1 MAGKI
6 GQWMTRLTG
15 ISTPL
20 FGVSW
25 QAPPA
30 ERGIA
35 TQLFARLEDRRV
47 LYNPSDAEVP
57 HHCVQSI
64 IEIRRILT
72 DALASL
78 DSKSILA
85 EHIRAMGSA
94 SRRFLDRIGTD
105 YDAMRS
111 NGHYLSWEF
120 LDALGQM
127 RALFGVHLAM
137 IAARYDLQVRGGLRE
152 ILPPESLSDDLD
164 TQAGSGRSHR
174 DF

>member
-6 GQWMTRLTG
+6 GQWAKRLTG

-20 FGVSW
+20 FGASW

-30 ERGIA
+30 ERDIA
-35 TQLFARLEDRRV
+35 AQLLVRLEDRRV
-47 LYNPSDAEVP
+47 LFSPSEAEVP
-57 HHCVQSI
+57 HHCAQSV
-64 IEIRRILT
+64 IEIRRSLS
-72 DALASL
+72 DALATLGGSGV
-78 DSKSILA
+78 LA

-105 YDAMRS
+105 YDTMREG
-111 NGHYLSWEF
+111 GHYLSWEF

-137 IAARYDLQVRGGLRE
+137 IAARYDLDVRGELRN
-152 ILPPESLSDDLD
+152 ILPPESGPDDLKGD
-164 TQAGSGRSHR
+164 RHLDR
-174 DF
+174 W